1 MDAFTLVAKLVLNR
15 SEFDTALSG
24 LKGNLGGEDNQN
36 FFSNWGKN
44 MGRLA
49 ASAITTAINGAFNF
63 MRSAMETGMN
73 FDAMM
78 SSVKAVGQMTDEEFE
93 QVRQKAIELGKSTKF
108 TSEEV
113 GQAMYYMALA
123 GWDTEEMLSG
133 IEGVLNLA
141 AASGE
146 DLGRSSDI
154 VTDAITAMGMTAE
167 DSAHFVNVLAAASAN
182 SNTTVGMMGEA
193 FKYLATVG
201 GTLEYSIEDVAGV
214 LGLLA
219 NNGIKASQAG
229 TTMRRILTNLI
240 APSDEAK
247 DAMADLG
254 ISLFEAGTDA
264 RKPLRQVLEELREI
278 KKNADFD
285 LGGFTPEQVQ
295 EKMDEVDAWYD
306 AEAAYIEGLGL
317 DAEAHGAAFKELN
330 FEYMARMKEA
340 TGMNEKFLKQLASIG
355 GVRGISGLFAIMNS
369 TDEDFEQ
376 LFGAIESAD
385 EGQGAAAEMATTM
398 LDNLKGTLTLFN
410 SAVDGLKILISDEY
424 KGAFDDSVKWA
435 TEGIGKISDAFSE
448 GGIAGALNS
457 LTDWVVNGLAN
468 ALSNDEVTQDEAN
481 RFGRALGDFV
491 GHLVS
496 TLITNAP
503 EIISGL
509 FEAGVNLAEGL
520 IMGLGA
526 GLFGTGAGTVT
537 GFITG
542 VSEEEQDAINQANET
557 ATKATGIVDYLDT
570 LIGKYGDAAQDT
582 EEWKTAMEELKKVF
596 PEVNDFID
604 AQTGRLTLNNTELR
618 NFIENSRQ
626 AAIESAKMQAV
637 ADLRQKYVDSA
648 VAQGQAE
655 INAEI
660 AQSQANEAFERM
672 TELAGVGKDTNLSMD
687 QLITAAQANINERYG
702 AGQMTKQEY
711 DAATEEIKT
720 LRRVYEEQ
728 TRAAEQ
734 YTEQANQLAT
744 DTEALATELE
754 IAEKAVER
762 MAQKADSFTVP
773 GGFTPYGQWAN
784 DYYSKHPHASG
795 LNYVPYD
802 DYPALLHR
810 GEAVL
815 NASQGRQWRQGSAG
829 IDFDQLAAAVSGA
842 VAEAVSNISL
852 NMDGK
857 LVGSAVA
864 GQVSREITRSLMGRR
879 VPAL

>member
-229 TTMRRILTNLI
+229 TTMRRILTSLI

-247 DAMADLG
+247 YAMQDLG

-264 RKPLRQVLEELREI
+264 RKPLRQVLQELREI

-330 FEYMARMKEA
+330 FEYMTRMKEA

-398 LDNLKGTLTLFN
+398 LDNLKGSLTLFN
-410 SAVDGLKILISDEY
+410 SAVDGLKILVSDEY
-424 KGAFDDSVKWA
+424 KGAFDNFVKWA
-435 TEGIGKISDAFSE
+435 TEGIGKISAAFQE

-481 RFGRALGDFV
+481 RFGKALGDFV

-520 IMGLGA
+520 ILGLGA

-557 ATKATGIVDYLDT
+557 ATKATGIVDYLDS
-570 LIGKYGDAAQDT
+570 LVKKYGDAAQDT
-582 EEWKTAMEELKKVF
+582 EEWKSAMEELKKVF
-596 PEVNDFID
+596 PEVNQFINE
-604 AQTGRLTLNNTELR
+604 QTGYLTTNTTELR
-618 NFIENSRQ
+618 DYIRNSKL
-626 AAIESAKMQAV
+626 AAIESAKLQAV

-660 AQSQANEAFERM
+660 AQSQADEAWERLA
-672 TELAGVGKDTNLSMD
+672 EIAGVSKDTDMSRE
-687 QLITAAQANINERYG
+687 QLLYAAYAN
-702 AGQMTKQEY
+702 
-711 DAATEEIKT
+711 ATGDEALQEEIKT
-720 LRRVYEEQ
+720 LGRVYDEQ

-815 NASQGRQWRQGSAG
+815 NASQGRQWRQGGAW